1 MRRDVRNI
9 CCVAACV
16 LASCLLPGDFCHAS
30 EEFLVASGVR
40 EFHFPNDHADHP
52 GFQTEWWYY
61 IGNLVGGDK
70 RAFGFQL
77 TFFRIQIKPEEVP
90 TGSPWRSNQLYFA
103 HFTVSDMKNR
113 RFMMAEKAGRGT
125 LGISGVA
132 LDSDRIHVFLHSWE
146 AVIQGNV
153 HHLRAGGDDFS
164 IDLELVSEKPPILHG
179 EKGLSRKGAG
189 EGQAS
194 YYYSLTRLRSHGV
207 LKLGN
212 NRFQVS
218 GLSWMD
224 HEFSSSALSEDQTG
238 WDWMGLQ
245 LSNNQELMIYVLRH
259 QDGSTDPFSS
269 GTLIKSDGTSAHLP
283 KEAFSIKPTD
293 SWTSEKSGAT
303 YPSGWQV
310 EVFPR
315 DMNLSV
321 RPRLRDQELIT
332 DQSTK
337 VTYWE
342 GSVQVDGT
350 AAGGRVAGSGYA
362 ELTGYGSQF
371 KLGSQEP

>member
-1 MRRDVRNI
+1 MRRDVSDI
-9 CCVAACV
+9 LCVTACV
-16 LASCLLPGDFCHAS
+16 LAGCLLLGNACHAS
-30 EEFLVASGVR
+30 EDFLEASGVR
-40 EFHFPNDHADHP
+40 DFRFPNDHADHP
-52 GFQTEWWYY
+52 GFRTEWWYY
-61 IGNLVGGDK
+61 TGNLVGTDK

-77 TFFRIQIKPEEVP
+77 TFFRVQIKPENIS

-103 HFTVSDMKNR
+103 HFTVSDMKAG
-113 RFMMAEKAGRGT
+113 RFLMAEKAGRGT
-125 LGISGVA
+125 LGISGVS
-132 LDSDRIHVFLHSWE
+132 LDCHRIRVFLHGWE
-146 AVIQGNV
+146 AVIQGKV
-153 HHLRAGGDDFS
+153 HHLRAEGDNFS
-164 IDLELVSEKPPILHG
+164 IDLELVSEKPPVLHG

-194 YYYSLTRLRSHGV
+194 YYYSLTRMRSQGV
-207 LKLGN
+207 LKLGSD
-212 NRFQVS
+212 RFQVS
-218 GLSWMD
+218 GLCWMD

-245 LSNNQELMIYVLRH
+245 LSNNQELMVYVLRH
-259 QDGSTDPFSS
+259 RDGSIDPCSS
-269 GTLIKSDGTSAHLP
+269 GTLIRSDGTSAHLP

-293 SWTSEKSGAT
+293 SWTSKESGTT
-303 YPSGWQV
+303 YPSGWRV
-310 EVFPR
+310 KVFPR

-350 AAGGRVAGSGYA
+350 AAGGRGAGSGYA